1 MGGVL
6 PGVGVFPSNHHHH
19 DPCVTILPIAKP
31 AMGDVERR
39 ALGRIYFEAGE
50 SNVLWSRLHT
60 ISNRVSSEMFIVAK
74 KKVVYKA
81 LEDSPSVSFLRRGFL
96 LMRKSVARLMSACL
110 GNQLRRHFFPPL
122 HSLFR
127 GPILALGKRPARVSD
142 SRDRKSLL

>member
-1 MGGVL
+1 VCYQVSESFRAIIITMT
-6 PGVGVFPSNHHHH
+6 
-19 DPCVTILPIAKP
+19 PCVTILPIAKP

-81 LEDSPSVSFLRRGFL
+81 
-96 LMRKSVARLMSACL
+96 
-110 GNQLRRHFFPPL
+110 
-122 HSLFR
+122 
-127 GPILALGKRPARVSD
+127 
-142 SRDRKSLL
+142 